1 MTELD
6 TFIRRL
12 KKIGIETTYIG
23 NYPWIYL
30 DTVNGK
36 KVKEKYEADWG
47 FTIAFLPVRAD
58 RPLRF
63 TDLSYIFEIIRKY
76 R

>member
-1 MTELD
+1 MKKLD
-6 TFIRRL
+6 VFIKRL
-12 KKIGIETTYIG
+12 KKIGIEVTLIG

-30 DTVNGK
+30 DTVNGR
-36 KVKEKYEADWG
+36 KVTEKYEANHG

-58 RPLRF
+58 RPFRF